1 MRLGL
6 DFWVWSYMPYAI
18 FDALA
23 SSLYQPLKPPRKD
36 ELQTDITMEVR
47 CCTIPGVPELQGLG
61 FTVGY

>member
-1 MRLGL
+1 
-6 DFWVWSYMPYAI
+6 MPYAI

-36 ELQTDITMEVR
+36 ELQTDITMEVH